1 MAVRTEAFG
10 KMKDGREI
18 TRFFISNGKGMEAGV
33 INYGAI
39 LVDLL
44 VPDKNGQ
51 IADVVLGYDT
61 LEPYFENGSCFGA
74 TIGPNA
80 NRIANASFVLEGKK
94 SLQGMMGKTIFTVMQ
109 SLVITRGYGMHRL
122 KEMV

>member
-1 MAVRTEAFG
+1 MAVRTEVFG

-51 IADVVLGYDT
+51 TADVVLGYDT

-94 SLQGMMGKTIFTVMQ
+94 YEIGRAHV
-109 SLVITRGYGMHRL
+109 
-122 KEMV
+122 

>member
-51 IADVVLGYDT
+51 TADVVLGYDT
-61 LEPYFENGSCFGA
+61 LEPYFENGSCFGER
-74 TIGPNA
+74 NM
-80 NRIANASFVLEGKK
+80 
-94 SLQGMMGKTIFTVMQ
+94 SLQGMMGKIIFTVMQ

>member
-51 IADVVLGYDT
+51 TADVVLGYDT

-80 NRIANASFVLEGKK
+80 KRIANALCWRERNM
-94 SLQGMMGKTIFTVMQ
+94 SLQGMMGKIIFTVMQ

>member
-51 IADVVLGYDT
+51 TADVVLGYDT

-80 NRIANASFVLEGKK
+80 NRIANAALCWRERNMSLPRMMK
-94 SLQGMMGKTIFTVMQ
+94 SILQ
-109 SLVITRGYGMHRL
+109 
-122 KEMV
+122 